1 MAEIDN
7 QNLNQNEAEGTFD
20 TTGLILDF
28 VSHWKWFLISVI
40 ICLGLGIFYI
50 STKIPFYSVEASI
63 YLNDPSTKGMNP
75 FSIDTSDPLAG
86 VKSFIDETELEVLKS
101 RNNVIKIVDSL
112 NLCYSY
118 YKVGSL
124 RNKPLY
130 LNNAYTARL
139 DSANLRGLSAPIRI
153 TVKMNGDSTY
163 NVNVKTSF
171 NKVKEE
177 KELKN
182 LTFPAQVETSHGT
195 VYLSRNEIINDT
207 DEELITIRSARTM
220 AKILSSSMQIEFAKN
235 SEKIIR
241 IKFTTDVPARG
252 VDIIN
257 ALLDFYNNDI
267 IAEKNRSAVQTE
279 AFILDRLVNI
289 TDELQDVESRLQ
301 NFRQA
306 HNITDLQMQSGIN
319 LNLQSTFQQQLAD
332 AEATMTIL
340 NEIERIV
347 STSNTYDLLPSAVQD
362 PSISGIIE
370 QYNNRVQAL
379 NRALEGSTAN
389 SPIVST
395 LQEELTRQK
404 VRILQTL
411 VAAKRNLNTRIA
423 NIQSLENRSQG
434 QLSSTPTL
442 DKGLQEI
449 FREQQVKVNIYTFL
463 LQRREEIAL
472 QKTLAT
478 NTARLIDDP
487 VASGPVS
494 PKKSIILAIAFLLGL
509 AIPGALI
516 FVRRTLF
523 PRFSDQ
529 SELEH
534 MTNVPIVG
542 EICLVKKKDQKE
554 HKDIV
559 VGENVSTSVAELFRL
574 MRNNINFAKRS
585 EDNNVILVTSAV
597 SGEGKT
603 FVATNLALTFALAGY
618 KVLVMGADIRRPAM
632 AERFGLSN
640 KSGLTTYLSGQE
652 KDLNK
657 LINVS
662 DLNPNLFVLTAGPIP
677 PNPNELLMS
686 PNMEQLMD
694 KVKKEYDYI
703 FIDSAPIGLISDSY
717 LIMKYAD
724 LQLFVTRA
732 NYSSR
737 TSLKTLHNAVSSKKM
752 PHAYI
757 VVNGVEISGSSYRY
771 RRYGSYGTYGKNKTY
786 GFGYGD
792 YNKK

>member
-1 MAEIDN
+1 
-7 QNLNQNEAEGTFD
+7 
-20 TTGLILDF
+20 
-28 VSHWKWFLISVI
+28 
-40 ICLGLGIFYI
+40 
-50 STKIPFYSVEASI
+50 
-63 YLNDPSTKGMNP
+63 
-75 FSIDTSDPLAG
+75 
-86 VKSFIDETELEVLKS
+86 
-101 RNNVIKIVDSL
+101 
-112 NLCYSY
+112 
-118 YKVGSL
+118 
-124 RNKPLY
+124 
-130 LNNAYTARL
+130 
-139 DSANLRGLSAPIRI
+139 
-153 TVKMNGDSTY
+153 
-163 NVNVKTSF
+163 
-171 NKVKEE
+171 
-177 KELKN
+177 
-182 LTFPAQVETSHGT
+182 
-195 VYLSRNEIINDT
+195 
-207 DEELITIRSARTM
+207 
-220 AKILSSSMQIEFAKN
+220 
-235 SEKIIR
+235 
-241 IKFTTDVPARG
+241 
-252 VDIIN
+252 
-257 ALLDFYNNDI
+257 
-267 IAEKNRSAVQTE
+267 
-279 AFILDRLVNI
+279 
-289 TDELQDVESRLQ
+289 
-301 NFRQA
+301 
-306 HNITDLQMQSGIN
+306 MQSGIN

-494 PKKSIILAIAFLLGL
+494 PRKSMILAMAFLLGL
-509 AIPGALI
+509 AIPGGLI

-542 EICLVKKKDQKE
+542 EICLVKKKD

-559 VGENVSTSVAELFRL
+559 VGENISTSVAELFRL
-574 MRNNINFAKRS
+574 MRNNINFAKRP

-632 AERFGLSN
+632 AERFGLNN
-640 KSGLTTYLSGQE
+640 KYGLTTYLSGQE
-652 KDLNK
+652 KDINK
-657 LINVS
+657 LIHKS
-662 DLNPNLFVLTAGPIP
+662 SLNDNLNILTAGPIP

-686 PNMEQLMD
+686 PSMKNLMEQL
-694 KVKKEYDYI
+694 KKEYDYI
-703 FIDSAPIGLISDSY
+703 IIDSAPIGLISDSY

-792 YNKK
+792 YNKKN